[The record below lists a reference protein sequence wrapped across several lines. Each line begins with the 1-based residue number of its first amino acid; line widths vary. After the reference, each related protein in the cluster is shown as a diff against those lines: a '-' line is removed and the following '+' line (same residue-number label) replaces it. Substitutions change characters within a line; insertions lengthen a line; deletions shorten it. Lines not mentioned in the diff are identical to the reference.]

1 MVIKGCNSRKGD
13 ITRPGYCGGDA
24 GAIWP
29 RGAEPSGFHE
39 GGAGGRKWSKQEEGH
54 VLTRRAS
61 SRGPLEVTKSE
72 CQSADDF
79 GFTL

>member
-1 MVIKGCNSRKGD
+1 MTLQG
-13 ITRPGYCGGDA
+13 PGYCGGGA
-24 GAIWP
+24 GAIRP

-39 GGAGGRKWSKQEEGH
+39 GAGCGGGGWGKWPKEEEGH

-72 CQSADDF
+72 CQSVDDL
-79 GFTL
+79 GFAL